1 MTLKKFADYHCPA
14 LEQDE
19 ARHNLMIA
27 TLGRAVNEP
36 ESKLRVWS
44 LGAPGACAIQS
55 PGWPII
61 LGAVDRE
68 QCHRLADT
76 LRGDDFPAV
85 LGTGDAPGWFV
96 SRARE
101 LGIEFAGHVP
111 QRILKIEAPPRPPPV
126 AGHARAVTS
135 GDAPLYADWRM
146 AFAAEATP
154 HDPPPKRE
162 AMEQAAARGENFLWI
177 VDGVPVST
185 AAIVRRTRRGA
196 AINGV
201 YTPPAQRNRGYA
213 GAVTAALVERIR
225 AGGKSFAC
233 LYVDQRN
240 PASNRC
246 YEKIGFKPVC
256 DAWHYLR
263 AQPAP

>member
-1 MTLKKFADYHCPA
+1 
-14 LEQDE
+14 
-19 ARHNLMIA
+19 
-27 TLGRAVNEP
+27 
-36 ESKLRVWS
+36 
-44 LGAPGACAIQS
+44 
-55 PGWPII
+55 
-61 LGAVDRE
+61 
-68 QCHRLADT
+68 
-76 LRGDDFPAV
+76 
-85 LGTGDAPGWFV
+85 
-96 SRARE
+96 
-101 LGIEFAGHVP
+101 
-111 QRILKIEAPPRPPPV
+111 
-126 AGHARAVTS
+126 
-135 GDAPLYADWRM
+135 M

-154 HDPPPKRE
+154 HDSPPKRE
-162 AMEQAAARGENFLWI
+162 AMEQAAARGENFLWV

-185 AAIVRRTRRGA
+185 AAIVRRTRRGG

-201 YTPPAQRNRGYA
+201 YTPPALRNRGYA